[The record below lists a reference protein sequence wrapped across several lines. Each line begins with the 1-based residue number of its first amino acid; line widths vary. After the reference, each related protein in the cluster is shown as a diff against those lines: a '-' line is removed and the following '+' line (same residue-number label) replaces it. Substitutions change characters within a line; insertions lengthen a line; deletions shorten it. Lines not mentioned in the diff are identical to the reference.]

1 MKHPLLL
8 FVFLPAICCFSLSS
22 PIQGAESPSERTKSL
37 QKELERVRTSLHEA
51 QRELAVKAERIS
63 ALERKIESGESKIG
77 TNSPVEGTPE
87 KRENASAKGS
97 SERSAKEKETSARK
111 NEVPVSP
118 KTAAPKV
125 APKVAPKT
133 AVKPYLVTY
142 EKNSAVNYEGRKGA
156 LKWIKKQLEENKKRI
171 FTISATANDTR
182 YADTNREIAKNR
194 GRYLADFLIANGIP
208 KESLESIRSDAST
221 EDGVTGRQC
230 LISFSKE

>member
-1 MKHPLLL
+1 
-8 FVFLPAICCFSLSS
+8 
-22 PIQGAESPSERTKSL
+22 
-37 QKELERVRTSLHEA
+37 
-51 QRELAVKAERIS
+51 
-63 ALERKIESGESKIG
+63 
-77 TNSPVEGTPE
+77 
-87 KRENASAKGS
+87 
-97 SERSAKEKETSARK
+97 
-111 NEVPVSP
+111 
-118 KTAAPKV
+118 APKV

>member
-77 TNSPVEGTPE
+77 ANSPVEGTPE